1 MMKKYFVLILTIIMI
16 GAITTTVSASPICTN
31 VPPGYDVFELD
42 VQFAQGI
49 YDFNPS
55 FIASL
60 NDKVALGMMYDT
72 YFKYYALM
80 GRYAPVKNVAADLYY
95 RLDGSNSW
103 MADLRGKYFF
113 NQSLNVSGKLYY
125 DSLDTSNLQ
134 ILGQAEYMFNEEWV
148 GNAGLFNSNKTT
160 FLVLGA
166 AFEKGLI
173 AVGIDG
179 VFPTTNFSNPMIEVA
194 IDYLIKK

>member
-1 MMKKYFVLILTIIMI
+1 MKKFSVLLLIITMI
-16 GAITTTVSASPICTN
+16 GTITATASASPICTN

-42 VQFAQGI
+42 AQFVQGMND
-49 YDFNPS
+49 YCPS
-55 FIASL
+55 FIAGL
-60 NDKVALGMMYDT
+60 NDQIALGMMYDT
-72 YFKYYALM
+72 YFKYYAVM
-80 GRYAPVKNVAADLYY
+80 GRYAPVKNVATDLYY

-103 MADLRGKYFF
+103 MADLRGKYYF
-113 NQSLNVSGKLYY
+113 NQSLNISGKLYY

-134 ILGQAEYMFNEEWV
+134 ILGQAEYLFNQEWV
-148 GNAGLFNSNKTT
+148 GNAGLFNSNQTT

-166 AFEKGLI
+166 AFEKGVI

-179 VFPTTNFSNPMIEVA
+179 VFPTTNFSNPMIALA